1 MNESPRNVFALRL
14 FIALSMMLCITATMI
29 GARGQD
35 KNAGGLRIATID
47 LQRLQSEYKQI
58 DSFKKQVSQK
68 QQALNDELQ
77 IWSQNPF
84 LTPQEQAS
92 LVTLK
97 TKENSPAGLTN
108 AEKDQKKKLEDQ
120 SAGLNN
126 EFNTLQQT
134 PVGQIQPAQKARLES
149 LIRMGNE
156 NDGRIE
162 ARKKEVSDS
171 VNKEGVSLAETAQK
185 SMREALAKIAK
196 DRGYSL
202 VLSTEVAPYAS
213 DDVTSDVIK
222 QLNK

>member
-1 MNESPRNVFALRL
+1 MNESSRAITTLRL
-14 FIALSMMLCITATMI
+14 FVGMLIVLCITATMI

-58 DSFKKQVSQK
+58 DSFKKQVGQK

-84 LTPQEQAS
+84 LTSQEQTS

-97 TKENSPAGLTN
+97 AKENSPAGLTN
-108 AEKDQKKKLEDQ
+108 AEKEQKKKLEDQ
-120 SAGLNN
+120 STALNN

-134 PVGQIQPAQKARLES
+134 PVGQVQPGQKTRLES

-156 NDGRIE
+156 NEGRID
-162 ARKKEVSDS
+162 ARKKEVQEAVQKDS
-171 VNKEGVSLAETAQK
+171 LTLAESAQK
-185 SMREALAKIAK
+185 SMRDALAKIAK

-202 VLSTEVAPYAS
+202 ILSTEVAPYAS